1 MRVARAGQSLDDRRR
16 VVVDLLKFIHDFNQ
30 LDTTL
35 LIAKVYDSD
44 MKFVEAAEAV
54 LQSAVGPSRSIEALR
69 DFAVQALTG
78 EKPLPVREMDR
89 IRPQH
94 RVTPFSVPYE
104 LLRAIVPHRG
114 QFDPH
119 RLRSLNKTDMLELPS
134 TRPEWTHAVSQDQWW
149 LVTTIWV
156 RAVPYRPALQRVRLD
171 IRDQGSQRIL
181 HEGPLGVL
189 LEEPMPCFWPFPPNS
204 YLRLL
209 FRGYDEQTPSECRD
223 PTTLLMAIEGWSYH
237 LG

>member
-1 MRVARAGQSLDDRRR
+1 MRVARSHQNLDDRRR
-16 VVVDLLKFIHDFNQ
+16 VVVDLLTFIRDFNN

-35 LIAKVYDSD
+35 LIDRVYDSD

-54 LQSAVGPSRSIEALR
+54 LMSAVGAWRSIEALR

-78 EKPLPVREMDR
+78 EKPLAVREMDR

-114 QFDPH
+114 QFDSQ
-119 RLRSLNKTDMLELPS
+119 RLRSLNKTNTLELPS
-134 TRPEWTHAVSQDQWW
+134 GRPEWTHAIPQDQWW

-156 RAVPYRPALQRVRLD
+156 RAVPYRPALQPVRLD
-171 IRDQGSQRIL
+171 VRDEGSQRIL

-189 LEEPMPCFWPFPPNS
+189 LEEPMPCFWQLPPNS
-204 YLRLL
+204 YLRIL
-209 FRGYDEQTPSECRD
+209 FRGYEEIYQPEHRD
-223 PTTLLMAIEGWSYH
+223 STALLMAIEGWTYNF
-237 LG
+237 